1 MDREKVIKVYRLLS
15 EVDFPQPYAQFFDIE
30 SEKLLDDKIEVLQAL
45 KDGKTI
51 GEIPKFYDV
60 LELMPKSGD
69 LWD

>member
-15 EVDFPQPYAQFFDIE
+15 EVDFPVPFAQFFDVE

-51 GEIPKFYDV
+51 GEIPKFYDI
-60 LELMPKSGD
+60 LELMPKNGD